1 MTAAISTDQQFLP
14 TEGMHLD
21 IPMESYRAAEGVAA
35 SDLKNMQRS
44 PAFARLRA
52 HVTSP
57 AKEWGTAVHTAVLEP
72 HALEERY
79 SIDPES
85 PKGGYPAGWRNTNAY
100 KAERAQL
107 FDANPGLDGLLTP
120 QQFAD
125 LGRIQTRV
133 RESEVGEMIEGV
145 KGYREASVFSY
156 DTEFELWRKVRPD
169 YLIPAARMVVDLK
182 TAIDHRP
189 RAFSRACH
197 GYGYHVSDAYYR
209 DTITAALDFKVD
221 FYLFLV
227 VASDAPFEVAGYVL
241 DADSIAQGRFEYR
254 RALAEWRE
262 CEERQR
268 WPGGIHD
275 ITELRLPEYAIN
287 YLNGEI

>member
-1 MTAAISTDQQFLP
+1 MSAATKVEPFVP

-21 IPMESYRAAEGVAA
+21 LPMEVYRAAEGVAA

-44 PAFARLRA
+44 PAFARMRS

-57 AKEWGTAVHTAVLEP
+57 SKEWGTAVHTAVLEP
-72 HALEERY
+72 HALEDRY
-79 SIDPES
+79 GLDPES
-85 PKGGYPAGWRNTNAY
+85 PKGGYPAGWRNTKDY
-100 KAERAQL
+100 KAQRAEL
-107 FDANPGLDGLLTP
+107 FETQPTLEGLLTP
-120 QQFAD
+120 QEFQD

-145 KGYREASVFSY
+145 RGEREASVWHYDDEFS
-156 DTEFELWRKVRPD
+156 LWRKVRPD
-169 YLIPAARMVVDLK
+169 YLISAARMVVDLK
-182 TAIDHRP
+182 TAVDHRE

-197 GYGYHVSDAYYR
+197 NYGYHVSDAYYR
-209 DTITAALDFKVD
+209 DTITAALDFDVD

-241 DADSIAQGRFEYR
+241 DNDSVKQGRHEYR
-254 RALAEWRE
+254 HQLAKWRE

-275 ITELRLPEYAIN
+275 ITEIRLPEYGIN
-287 YLNGEI
+287 YMNGDI